1 MSDKNTENVVR
12 RLSRVRERLHAG
24 MDRREFVRT
33 LASAGYAVGMAHFLG
48 VDDFLETDDGDVPV
62 VTALVRER
70 DDDPF
75 SLEKRTRTVPAE
87 WYAAVE
93 KAFEVNDLLAKSKVM
108 GYLGSAVVPGD
119 YRSGTASVTIGLTG
133 DASFVGDVLGTV
145 ADDIGLDIERFDD
158 GDDDGFETIEE
169 FRNGRDGVTRQP
181 RLARDGRT
189 GTAPGGVTCETDSSM
204 ATLGPA
210 MYDPESKSEYFVT
223 AEHAFDAEDAVV
235 GEALTLPTESEESF
249 DLGTVSV
256 DHPVADLVAVEPSGE
271 LEPINQIDTSP
282 PSSVRGQFTRWGL
295 ADLLARGEPLEKV
308 GAMTGHTTGEIQG
321 IDAVTCF
328 TDDFCRHGQIRWGG
342 EMDLIDGDS
351 GSVSYH
357 PDPENPEEG
366 ILIAGFNNARTWW
379 PGQSYVWGISAY
391 QVTNSLGYHF

>member
-1 MSDKNTENVVR
+1 MSEKDTETVVH
-12 RLSRVRERLHAG
+12 RLSTIRERLDAG

-33 LASAGYAVGMAHFLG
+33 LASAGYAVGMAQLLG

-62 VTALVRER
+62 VTALAR
-70 DDDPF
+70 DRTDDPF

-93 KAFEVNDLLAKSKVM
+93 KAFEVNEILASSRVM

-119 YRSGTASVTIGLTG
+119 YRSGTASVTIGVTG
-133 DASFVGDVLGTV
+133 DSGFIGDLIGTV
-145 ADDIGLDIERFDD
+145 SDSLGLEIERFEDEE
-158 GDDDGFETIEE
+158 FETFEE
-169 FRNGRDGVTRQP
+169 FRDGADRSIRQP
-181 RLARDGRT
+181 RLARDAAN
-189 GTAPGGVTCETDSSM
+189 GTAPGGVTCETDSTM

-210 MYDPESKSEYFVT
+210 MYDPESGSSFFVT
-223 AEHAFDAEDAVV
+223 AEHAFDDEATVV
-235 GEALTLPTESEESF
+235 GEALTLPTETEESF
-249 DLGTVSV
+249 DLGTVRF
-256 DHPVADLVAVEPSGE
+256 DHPIADIVAVEPSGR
-271 LEPINQIDTSP
+271 LDPINRIDTSP
-282 PSSVRGQFTRWGL
+282 PSTITGQYTRWGL

-328 TDDFCRHGQIRWGG
+328 TDNFCRHGQIRWGS

-357 PDPENPEEG
+357 PDPEDPEESV
-366 ILIAGFNNARTWW
+366 LVAGFNNARTWW
-379 PGQSYVWGISAY
+379 PGQSYVWGVSAY
-391 QVTNSLGYHF
+391 RVNESLGYHF

>member
-1 MSDKNTENVVR
+1 MPDKNTENVVH
-12 RLSRVRERLHAG
+12 RLSTVRDRLHAG
-24 MDRREFVRT
+24 MNRREFIRALV
-33 LASAGYAVGMAHFLG
+33 SAGYAVGMAHLLG
-48 VDDFLETDDGDVPV
+48 VGDFLETDSGDVPV

-93 KAFEVNDLLAKSKVM
+93 KAFEVNELLARTKVM

-119 YRSGTASVTIGLTG
+119 YRSGTASVTIGVTG
-133 DASFVGDVLGTV
+133 DSSFIGDVLGTV
-145 ADDIGLDIERFDD
+145 ADGIGLDIERFDD
-158 GDDDGFETIEE
+158 GDDGGFETIEE

-181 RLARDGRT
+181 RLAPDGRN

-210 MYDPESKSEYFVT
+210 MYDPESESTFFVT

-235 GEALTLPTESEESF
+235 GEALTLPTETEESF
-249 DLGTVSV
+249 DLGTVREG
-256 DHPVADLVAVEPSGE
+256 HPIADLAAVEPNGD

-282 PSSVRGQFTRWGL
+282 PSTVRGQFTRWGL

-366 ILIAGFNNARTWW
+366 VLIAGFNNARTWW